1 MKKVLS
7 HIWVENYN
15 YEMQDDF
22 SKYAIPLRFCY
33 IIQVIFNRILKSFI
47 HAIVSF
53 YFTVV
58 ITNF

>member
-22 SKYAIPLRFCY
+22 SKYAIPLRFC
-33 IIQVIFNRILKSFI
+33 IQVILYKWFLIE
-47 HAIVSF
+47 
-53 YFTVV
+53 Y
-58 ITNF
+58 